1 MRIIQIGSF
10 PLDIA
15 FVKGGEEASV
25 CGLAREQSKTNEVFV
40 IDIPRT
46 EIKKDY
52 VEVIEGITVYRF
64 YSKSRHNVSALRRIK
79 KILSVIR
86 ELKPHI
92 CHIHSTTYFSLRI
105 FLNLRFD
112 NIPTVLTVHGIAH
125 VEKMNAWRKEHSL
138 ANLFKYVVQ
147 SSVEF
152 ILLFMSR
159 TIIVDTQYV
168 ADTIHN
174 YKTHWKI
181 ISEPVY
187 EIIPQGISPVFFEM
201 QNKPVSGNLLSV
213 GAISKRKGHLVLIE
227 ALEKVKVRFPDVSL
241 TIVGTLSETGYLEEM
256 QQLIREKR
264 MEHCIAIHL
273 NVPFASVLDFYRLSD
288 IFVLHS
294 EEESQGIVFCE
305 AMAAGKPVIST
316 KVGGI
321 PWVVKH
327 GINGL
332 LSEYG
337 DVDTFADHI
346 IRLLENDVLR
356 QEMERANKAEAQR
369 YDWVKIEKNIM
380 RVYKTILR

>member
-1 MRIIQIGSF
+1 M
-10 PLDIA
+10 
-15 FVKGGEEASV
+15 
-25 CGLAREQSKTNEVFV
+25 
-40 IDIPRT
+40 
-46 EIKKDY
+46 
-52 VEVIEGITVYRF
+52 
-64 YSKSRHNVSALRRIK
+64 
-79 KILSVIR
+79 
-86 ELKPHI
+86 
-92 CHIHSTTYFSLRI
+92 
-105 FLNLRFD
+105 
-112 NIPTVLTVHGIAH
+112 
-125 VEKMNAWRKEHSL
+125 
-138 ANLFKYVVQ
+138 
-147 SSVEF
+147 
-152 ILLFMSR
+152 
-159 TIIVDTQYV
+159 
-168 ADTIHN
+168 
-174 YKTHWKI
+174 
-181 ISEPVY
+181 
-187 EIIPQGISPVFFEM
+187 
-201 QNKPVSGNLLSV
+201 